1 MEKNQDLSAR
11 EIGNYV
17 IPLYAFVKK
26 SIFTF
31 PQDKGNHVV
40 PVSSDSGMVYI
51 SLATVH
57 WKGALTQWLVHS
69 KKRVASCRSVTENFS
84 LPIQQM
90 DA

>member
-1 MEKNQDLSAR
+1 MSFHSMLLLRSLFLLSH
-11 EIGNYV
+11 
-17 IPLYAFVKK
+17 K
-26 SIFTF
+26 T
-31 PQDKGNHVV
+31 KGNHVV
-40 PVSSDSGMVYI
+40 PVSSGSGMVYI

-69 KKRVASCRSVTENFS
+69 KKRVASSRSETENFS